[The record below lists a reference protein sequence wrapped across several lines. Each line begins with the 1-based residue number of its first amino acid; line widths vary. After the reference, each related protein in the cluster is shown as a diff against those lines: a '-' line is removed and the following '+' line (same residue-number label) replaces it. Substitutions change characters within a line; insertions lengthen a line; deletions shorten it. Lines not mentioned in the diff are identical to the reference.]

1 MKVLNV
7 VTLNIVTLLVLAWA
21 SCQFAYAQ
29 DSKQYVRYEDG
40 GTISWGELKGDS
52 ISHLSDAPF
61 LGGAATGKTVKR
73 SEVKLKAPGDPRHM
87 FGTAWNFRSHL
98 GNREP
103 SKYPTVFL
111 VPGNT
116 LVGPEDPIIRHPETT
131 RLAYEAEMAVMIG
144 KRAENVSV
152 EDASDYIFGVTAGND
167 VTDRAWQGADNDW
180 VRAKG
185 ARGFNA
191 IGPVLVTGLDY
202 GNLSIAGRLNGEE
215 VQQGNT
221 SDLLF
226 NMDQMVSW
234 ISHYFTLEP
243 GDMVW
248 TGTMGSPRFLE
259 PGDTFEVE
267 VQGVGILKNKVVQ
280 GKK

>member
-1 MKVLNV
+1 MNLIRMAALIAVSCFT
-7 VTLNIVTLLVLAWA
+7 VTCA
-21 SCQFAYAQ
+21 FAQ
-29 DSKQYVRYEDG
+29 NDSHRYVRYQQGDD
-40 GTISWGELKGDS
+40 IFWGELVGDT
-52 ISHLSDAPF
+52 IHQLSGAPF
-61 LGGAATGKTVKR
+61 LESSNRTGKSTAR
-73 SEVKLKAPGDPRHM
+73 SSVKLKAPGDPRHM

-116 LVGPEDPIIRHPETT
+116 LVGPEDPIVRHPETT
-131 RLAYEAEMAVMIG
+131 RLAYEAEMVVMIS

-152 EDASDYIFGVTAGND
+152 EEAPDYIFGVTAGND
-167 VTDRAWQGADNDW
+167 VTDRTWQGQDNDW

-191 IGPVLVTGLDY
+191 VGPYIVTGLDY
-202 GNLSIAGRLNGEE
+202 SKLEIVGRLNGEE
-215 VQQGNT
+215 VQRGNT

-226 NMDQMVSW
+226 NMSQMVSW

-248 TGTMGSPRFLE
+248 TGTMGTPRFLE

-267 VQGVGILKNKVVQ
+267 VEGVGVLKNLVVQ
-280 GKK
+280 GGE

>member
-1 MKVLNV
+1 MK
-7 VTLNIVTLLVLAWA
+7 LLRLSVLAILL
-21 SCQFAYAQ
+21 SCLSSFVIAEGERHF
-29 DSKQYVRYEDG
+29 VRYMDG
-40 GTISWGELKGDS
+40 DTIYWGELKGDT
-52 ISHLSDAPF
+52 ISQLSDAPF
-61 LGGAATGKTVKR
+61 LDGSPTGKTLKR
-73 SEVKLKAPGDPRHM
+73 DTVKLKAPADPRHM

-98 GNREP
+98 GSREP

-116 LVGPEDPIIRHPETT
+116 LVGPEDPIVRHPETK
-131 RLAYEAEMAVMIG
+131 RLAYEAEMAVIIG

-152 EDASDYIFGVTAGND
+152 EDAPNYIFGVTAGND
-167 VTDRAWQGADNDW
+167 VTDRAWQGRDNDW

-191 IGPVLVTGLDY
+191 IGPAIVTGLDY
-202 GNLSIAGRLNGEE
+202 NNLTIKGRLNGKE
-215 VQQGNT
+215 VQSGTT

-226 NMDQMVSW
+226 NMNEMVSW

-243 GDMVW
+243 GDLVW
-248 TGTMGSPRFLE
+248 TGTMGTPRYIE

-267 VQGVGILKNKVVQ
+267 VEGVGVLKNLVEQ
-280 GKK
+280 GE

>member
-1 MKVLNV
+1 MKFAR
-7 VTLNIVTLLVLAWA
+7 LLCLTSLISLTAQLAF
-21 SCQFAYAQ
+21 SE
-29 DSKQYVRYEDG
+29 SHQYVRYEQDG
-40 GTISWGELKGDS
+40 VVAWGELEGATIHQLSAAPYLDS
-52 ISHLSDAPF
+52 SSRA
-61 LGGAATGKTVKR
+61 GKSFKR
-73 SEVKLKAPGDPRHM
+73 DSVKLKAPGDARHM

-116 LVGPEDPIIRHPETT
+116 LVGPEDPIVRHPETK
-131 RLAYEAEMAVMIG
+131 RLAYEAEMAVVIG

-152 EDASDYIFGVTAGND
+152 EDAPNYIFAVTAGND
-167 VTDRAWQGADNDW
+167 VTDRAWQGMDNDW

-191 IGPVLVTGLDY
+191 VGPVIVTGLDY
-202 GNLSIAGRLNGEE
+202 NNLEITGKLNGEE
-215 VQQGNT
+215 VQRGNT

-226 NMDQMVSW
+226 NMNEMVSW

-248 TGTMGSPRFLE
+248 TGTMGTPRFLE

-267 VQGVGILKNKVVQ
+267 VEGVGILKNSVVQ
-280 GKK
+280 GK

>member
-1 MKVLNV
+1 MKVVKL
-7 VTLNIVTLLVLAWA
+7 LMLTLLFSLAW
-21 SCQFAYAQ
+21 QLAYSQ
-29 DSKQYVRYEDG
+29 KNESHQYVRYEDG
-40 GTISWGELKGDS
+40 GVIFWGELDGS
-52 ISHLSDAPF
+52 TIHQLSAAPY
-61 LGGAATGKTVKR
+61 LDGNRTGKSVKR
-73 SEVKLKAPGDPRHM
+73 EAVKLKAPGDPRHM

-116 LVGPEDPIIRHPETT
+116 LVGPQDPIVRHRETT
-131 RLAYEAEMAVMIG
+131 RLAYEAEMAVVIG
-144 KRAENVSV
+144 KRAENVSI
-152 EDASDYIFGVTAGND
+152 EDAPNYIFAVTAGND

-180 VRAKG
+180 LRAKG

-191 IGPVLVTGLDY
+191 IGPVIVTGLDY
-202 GNLSIAGRLNGEE
+202 NKLEITGKLNGEE
-215 VQQGNT
+215 VQRGNT

-226 NMDQMVSW
+226 NMNEMVSW

-248 TGTMGSPRFLE
+248 TGTMGTPRFLE

-267 VQGVGILKNKVVQ
+267 VEGVGILKNLVVQ
-280 GKK
+280 GE

>member
-1 MKVLNV
+1 VKKITMTAV
-7 VTLNIVTLLVLAWA
+7 VAVFISNLFLINAVSAADDVHR
-21 SCQFAYAQ
+21 
-29 DSKQYVRYEDG
+29 YVRYQDG
-40 GTISWGELKGDS
+40 SENYWGELVGET
-52 ISHLSDAPF
+52 IHQLSGAPY
-61 LGGAATGKTVKR
+61 LDTSSRTGVNKPRDK
-73 SEVKLKAPGDPRHM
+73 VKLIAPGDPRHM

-103 SKYPTVFL
+103 SEYPTVFL

-131 RLAYEAEMAVMIG
+131 RLAYEAEMAVMIS

-152 EDASDYIFGVTAGND
+152 EDAPNYIFGVTAGND
-167 VTDRAWQGADNDW
+167 VTDRVWQGRDNDW

-191 IGPVLVTGLDY
+191 IGPYIVTGLDY
-202 GNLSIAGRLNGEE
+202 SKLEIIGRLNGEE
-215 VQQGNT
+215 VQRGNT

-226 NMDQMVSW
+226 NMSQMVSW

-248 TGTMGSPRFLE
+248 TGTMGTPRTLE

-267 VQGVGILKNKVVQ
+267 IEGVGILKNKVVQ
-280 GKK
+280 GE

>member
-1 MKVLNV
+1 M
-7 VTLNIVTLLVLAWA
+7 IRIAAVLAVCCLSVNVA
-21 SCQFAYAQ
+21 FAQ
-29 DSKQYVRYEDG
+29 NDVHRYVRYQDG
-40 GTISWGELKGDS
+40 SDIYWGELVGDS
-52 ISHLSDAPF
+52 INQLSGAPF
-61 LGGAATGKTVKR
+61 LDNTKPTGKTVARK
-73 SEVKLKAPGDPRHM
+73 SVKLKAPGDPRHM

-116 LVGPEDPIIRHPETT
+116 LVGPEDPIVRHPETK
-131 RLAYEAEMAVMIG
+131 RLAYEAEMVVMIS

-152 EDASDYIFGVTAGND
+152 EDAPNYIFGVTAGND
-167 VTDRAWQGADNDW
+167 VTDRQWQAQDNDW

-191 IGPVLVTGLDY
+191 VGPYIVTGIDY
-202 GNLSIAGRLNGEE
+202 TKLEIVGRLNGEE
-215 VQQGNT
+215 VQRGNT

-226 NMDQMVSW
+226 NMAQMVSW

-248 TGTMGSPRFLE
+248 TGTMGTPRTME

-267 VQGVGILKNKVVQ
+267 VEGVGILKNEVVQ
-280 GKK
+280 GK